1 MEFANYRAK
10 SICIVSMLALAA
22 CAGRAPQP
30 VAVVQPQ
37 DRYMDCAA
45 IQAEILANN
54 RTIQGLGSE
63 EGGKVAQN
71 VAAGVAGLFI
81 WPIWFTMDFQ
91 GTAGK
96 EEAALQSR
104 QEYLANLAL
113 QRDCGKPSRRTP
125 PTITSPPAL
134 VPATAVQAVVPAQ
147 AVAPQPAFPMTPC
160 GEDRP
165 CSVQSTTAFEH

>member
-1 MEFANYRAK
+1 VRQIAK
-10 SICIVSMLALAA
+10 PCAAALLLLAG

-45 IQAEILANN
+45 IQAEVLANN
-54 RTIQGLGSE
+54 KTIQGLGSE

-71 VAAGVAGLFI
+71 VAAGVVGLFI
-81 WPIWFTMDFQ
+81 WPVWFAMDFQ
-91 GTAGK
+91 GAAGK

-104 QEYLANLAL
+104 QEYLSTLAI
-113 QRDCGKPSRRTP
+113 QRGCAGPAASASPS
-125 PTITSPPAL
+125 
-134 VPATAVQAVVPAQ
+134 Q
-147 AVAPQPAFPMTPC
+147 AVAPIQAATPLPQPTTPC

-165 CSVQSTTAFEH
+165 CSIR